1 MTKEEAIEIATQLAF
16 YCGWPKAWST
26 FPMIAEVWG
35 EEDTKPNLAFP
46 IGEPGAF
53 RTSFYDSLHGASRA
67 ISDYTPSVGSMRL
80 ENMVNNH
87 DQKGDS
93 DKAGKL
99 IVELVSSGN
108 LPKRLPLGSDAVRI
122 IRDELKSRLAEV
134 EKTESYSIT
143 TDY

>member
-1 MTKEEAIEIATQLAF
+1 MPMLGYGVYQVTKDECERCVTDALSAGYRLIDTAQSYFNEE
-16 YCGWPKAWST
+16 
-26 FPMIAEVWG
+26 EVY
-35 EEDTKPNLAFP
+35 AQ
-46 IGEPGAF
+46 GA
-53 RTSFYDSLHGASRA
+53 YDSLYGASRA

-87 DQKGDS
+87 DQKGDP

-99 IVELVSSGN
+99 IVELISSGN
-108 LPKRLPLGSDAVRI
+108 LPKSLPLGSDAVRI